1 MRALLSITPGGADR
15 LRLGELPDPSPGP
28 GQAVIAVRACG
39 VNYFDCLIIEDKHHT
54 RPPRPY
60 PPGGE
65 AAGIVEAI
73 GDGVTSPAIGDRV
86 VVGCLPYGGMAEKL
100 LVRADYLNP
109 IPDGM
114 SFEVAA
120 GYSLVYG
127 TAYYGLKD
135 CARIV
140 AGETLLVLGAAGGVG
155 LAAVEL
161 GKAMGARVVAAVS
174 SEDKLRVA
182 MEHGADAGIVYPRGD
197 FDAEGRKRLADLL
210 KSACAPSG
218 ADVVF
223 DPVGGDYSE
232 AAVRC
237 LRPDGRSLIVGFPAG
252 IPRLP
257 LNLVLLKAC
266 HVIGVFWGPWVWRE
280 PQASARNM
288 ADLAEIYRRGAIRPL
303 VSRCY
308 PLPDAWRAIEWIGS
322 RQAVGK
328 AVVQIP

>member
-1 MRALLSITPGGADR
+1 
-15 LRLGELPDPSPGP
+15 
-28 GQAVIAVRACG
+28 VVAVRACG
-39 VNYFDCLIIEDKHHT
+39 VNYFDCLIIEDRHHT

-65 AAGIVEAI
+65 VAGVVEAV
-73 GDGVTSPAIGDRV
+73 GKGVISPVVGQRV

-100 LVRADYLNP
+100 LVRADYLSP

-114 SFEVAA
+114 TFEVAA

-127 TAYYGLKD
+127 TSYYALKD
-135 CARIV
+135 CARMKR
-140 AGETLLVLGAAGGVG
+140 GETLLVLGAAGGVG

-161 GKAMGARVVAAVS
+161 GKAMGARVIAAAS
-174 SEDKLRVA
+174 TEEKLRVA
-182 MEHGADAGIVYPRGD
+182 MDRGADEGVVYPRGD
-197 FDAEGRKRLADLL
+197 FDSEGRRRLAELL
-210 KSACAPSG
+210 KSACAPHG

-266 HVIGVFWGPWVWRE
+266 QVIGVFWGPWAWRE
-280 PQASARNM
+280 PGASLRNM
-288 ADLAEIYRRGAIRPL
+288 AELAEFYGRGAIRPL
-303 VSRCY
+303 VSRCF
-308 PLPDAWRAIEWIGS
+308 PLSEAGLAIEWIQG
-322 RQAVGK
+322 RQAIGK
-328 AVVQIP
+328 AVIQMS